1 MAGDWI
7 KMRSDLYR
15 DPKVSVMA
23 DALMRQDGELAT
35 FVSQNCRR
43 DMTVTRNVM
52 RNVTVGAL
60 VSVWGVMRQR
70 GKRRDDDLICD
81 GVTPSVLDDISDLPG
96 FGDAMARAGWVVES
110 EHGIEFPRFFEDY
123 NVAPEEKSK
132 EKNADRQRRF
142 RERQKES
149 SNAESNDQSNAPS
162 NVTNNVTV
170 THREEKRREEKESP
184 LTPGGGGFVPEGFQA
199 FWDAWPKNHRK
210 GAKEKCLEHWRKSR
224 LEGQASTI
232 LAHVRA
238 MASTVDWTKE
248 NRQFVPAPIVYL
260 RSGAW
265 SGADIGL
272 PTGMFDGAI

>member
-7 KMRSDLYR
+7 KMRSDLSD
-15 DPKVSVMA
+15 DPAVISMA
-23 DALMRQDGELAT
+23 AALGMDEFAVIGRLQ
-35 FVSQNCRR
+35 
-43 DMTVTRNVM
+43 
-52 RNVTVGAL
+52 AL
-60 VSVWGVMRQR
+60 WSW
-70 GKRRDDDLICD
+70 
-81 GVTPSVLDDISDLPG
+81 
-96 FGDAMARAGWVVES
+96 
-110 EHGIEFPRFFEDY
+110 
-123 NVAPEEKSK
+123 
-132 EKNADRQRRF
+132 ADRQSRDGHAPGVTAAWVDRKVQRDGF
-142 RERQKES
+142 SAAMVSVKWLLIDEAGITFPKFDSHNGETAKTRALGTKRKQNERSRDKGHAAVSLES
-149 SNAESNDQSNAPS
+149 HEMSRTERDKSE
-162 NVTNNVTV
+162 T
-170 THREEKRREEKESP
+170 REEKRREEKNP
-184 LTPGGGGFVPEGFQA
+184 LTPAGGEYVPDGFVA